1 MGLKHET
8 KEIRPPRWAEKWL
21 KWFCREEDLE
31 ILLGDVY
38 EMFEKRVKNQG
49 ATPARLHFVLDV
61 FSLFRPFAWK
71 KIQPDSFTFAMYKH
85 YFIASIR
92 NLKKSLNYSLIHVLG
107 LSLGILCSTILFM
120 KIRHELKF
128 DNYHPDADRIYRIVT
143 ITENPNKTE
152 YDPGLCYPFREAF
165 ALDFPELEAVT
176 LIDGNVGSI
185 IRVPNKNGEEQIYD
199 ESSLIA
205 VSPDYFDL
213 FHYEWLAGSPQ
224 TVLQQ
229 PYELV
234 ITDELALKYFGTTDV
249 IGKQMSLEAG
259 QYWDISGVVKRP
271 PSHTD
276 FPFQLF
282 KTQTMDGP
290 KAWGMYQWS
299 SSSSSVQCYFKLPS
313 HLSPEQI
320 EAQLPDFIEKHYLPE
335 DAEKMSMSLQA
346 LSEIHFDQ
354 QYGLL
359 YSKPAIARSSL
370 WAIGL
375 IGLVILLS
383 ACINF
388 INLNNAL
395 IFRRAKEIGIRKVLG
410 SIRKQIVRYFLVE
423 TGLLVFISLLITIAL
438 TGMLIPRLSF
448 LLDAELE
455 LNLLADFQLIGF
467 WGLLFVLIMLLA
479 GLYPAIRLSSL
490 PPTLALKNQFRQ
502 KWKDRIS
509 LRQGLLVTQF
519 LIAQVLIICTL
530 IAHRQMQF
538 FQQAPLGFDKEAV
551 VQLRMPSEYEIEELV
566 AWRAKMN
573 ENPAV
578 KGVAFSNT
586 GAASNNTWGSVYVY
600 YPEDT
605 LKPVV
610 EGKLE
615 VKAVDEHYLEVYG
628 MELLAG
634 KNLRYSESIDQI
646 IVNEAFARQVVEGD
660 PEQVVGRTMS
670 VWGQKAPIIGLVK
683 DFTTQ
688 SLKEKIEPV
697 ALISQTSANSV
708 GVKVEG
714 QNLQAVIPQLKSD
727 FEAIFPAQLF
737 DYHFLDEEIAEF
749 YEAEQ
754 RATQIFQ
761 LAALLAIFIGCMGLF
776 GMISFLTER
785 RTKEIGIRKV
795 LGAPIAHIWYLFTK
809 DFGLQLLTGFV
820 LATPLAWY
828 VMREWLSDFAYHINI
843 KPDTFIWA
851 FLISAVIMLLTV
863 SYKILRAARMN
874 PVYSLRDE

>member
-1 MGLKHET
+1 MGLKSKSEKT
-8 KEIRPPRWAEKWL
+8 QPPRWAVNWL

-38 EMFEKRVKNQG
+38 EMFEKRVQIQG
-49 ATPARLHFVLDV
+49 ATLARWRFVLDV

-71 KIQPDSFTFAMYKH
+71 KIYPFSSKFVMYRH

-107 LSLGILCSTILFM
+107 LTLGILCSTILFL
-120 KIRHELKF
+120 KIRHELRF
-128 DNYHPDADRIYRIVT
+128 DHYHSDADRIFRIVT
-143 ITENPNKTE
+143 VTENPNKTE
-152 YDPGLCYPFREAF
+152 YDAGVCYPFREAF
-165 ALDFPELEAVT
+165 ALDFPELEEVT
-176 LIDGNVGSI
+176 LIDGNVSGI
-185 IRVPNKNGEEQIYD
+185 IRVPDKNGKEHIYEE
-199 ESSLIA
+199 ESLIA

-224 TVLQQ
+224 VALQQ

-249 IGKQMSLEAG
+249 IGKQMSLKAG
-259 QYWDISGVVKRP
+259 QYWEIIGVVRRP
-271 PSHTD
+271 PAYTD

-282 KTQTMDGP
+282 KTQTMDDP
-290 KAWGMYQWS
+290 KEWGMYQWS
-299 SSSSSVQCYFKLPS
+299 SSSSSVQCYFKLPRHIKPS
-313 HLSPEQI
+313 QVEK
-320 EAQLPDFIEKHYLPE
+320 QLPDFIEKHYRAD
-335 DAEKMSMSLQA
+335 DAAKMTMSLQP
-346 LSEIHFDQ
+346 LSKIHFDQ
-354 QYGLL
+354 QFGLL

-410 SIRKQIVRYFLVE
+410 SIRRQIVRYFLVE
-423 TGLLVFISLLITIAL
+423 TGLLIFIALMITVAL

-448 LLDAELE
+448 LLDAELD
-455 LNLLADFQLIGF
+455 LNMMTDFQLIGF

-479 GLYPAIRLSSL
+479 GLYPAIRLSLL

-551 VQLRMPSEYEIEELV
+551 IQLRMPSEYEIEELI

-578 KGVAFSNT
+578 RGVAFSNT
-586 GAASNNTWGSVYVY
+586 GAASNNTWGSVYSY

-605 LKPVV
+605 LKPVI
-610 EGKLE
+610 EGKLQ
-615 VKAVDEHYLEVYG
+615 VKAVDEHYLDVYG
-628 MELLAG
+628 IRLMAG

-646 IVNEAFARQVVEGD
+646 IVNEAFARQVVEDD

-670 VWGQKAPIIGLVK
+670 VWGQKAPIIGMVK
-683 DFTTQ
+683 DFTTK

-697 ALISQTSANSV
+697 ALISQTAANSV

-727 FEAIFPAQLF
+727 FEAVFPGQLF
-737 DYHFLDEEIAEF
+737 DYHFLDETIAEF
-749 YEAEQ
+749 YESEK

-795 LGAPIAHIWYLFTK
+795 LGAPVAHIWYLFTK
-809 DFGLQLLTGFV
+809 DFGLQLLIGFL
-820 LATPLAWY
+820 LAMPLAWY
-828 VMREWLSDFAYHINI
+828 VMREWLSDFAYHISI
-843 KPDTFIWA
+843 EADTFVWA
-851 FLISAVIMLLTV
+851 FLISSVIMLLTV
-863 SYKILRAARMN
+863 SYKILRAARAN
-874 PVYSLRDE
+874 PIYALRNE